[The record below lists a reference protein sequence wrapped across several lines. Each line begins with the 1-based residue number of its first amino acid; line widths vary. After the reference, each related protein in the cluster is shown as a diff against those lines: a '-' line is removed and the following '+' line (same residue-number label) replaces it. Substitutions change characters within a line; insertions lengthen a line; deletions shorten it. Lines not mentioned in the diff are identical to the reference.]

1 MEKTNTVCALK
12 KTVCRLYCLS
22 MSLASIIFTCL
33 CVLTRLIAASL
44 SLKLVS
50 RSKYYIGIVCSETC
64 TVNLIIVIYVL

>member
-1 MEKTNTVCALK
+1 MGKTNTVCALK

-22 MSLASIIFTCL
+22 MSLVSIISTCL

-50 RSKYYIGIVCSETC
+50 RSNIVLE
-64 TVNLIIVIYVL
+64 